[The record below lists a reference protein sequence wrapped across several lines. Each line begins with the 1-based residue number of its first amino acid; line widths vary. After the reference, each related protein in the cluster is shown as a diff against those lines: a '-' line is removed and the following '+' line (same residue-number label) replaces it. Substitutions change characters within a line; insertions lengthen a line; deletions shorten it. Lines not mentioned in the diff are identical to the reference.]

1 MPFNMMVGLGASNV
15 IAESANNEVN
25 VFIQS
30 YVYHGMKTEGIVETR
45 MRQHN
50 EIKAKTV
57 QTVLSNPNSLTQPI
71 NSFMTEAVII

>member
-1 MPFNMMVGLGASNV
+1 MSNVKCYASNV

-25 VFIQS
+25 LFIQS
-30 YVYHGMKTEGIVETR
+30 FVYHGMKTEGIVETR

>member
-45 MRQHN
+45 MIQHN

-57 QTVLSNPNSLTQPI
+57 QTVLSNPNSLTQSI